1 MGALGEAAVLT
12 ANKGIAQCL
21 GQMVARLEGELVLEA
36 LLPKIRSI
44 RLAGPPVRRVNNTL
58 HALASLPVEVEA
70 A

>member
-21 GQMVARLEGELVLEA
+21 GQIMAWLEGQLVFLA
-36 LLPKIRSI
+36 LLPRIRSI
-44 RLAGPPVRRVNNTL
+44 RLAGPPVRQLNNTL
-58 HALASLPVEVEA
+58 HSLASLPVEVEA